1 MGAQALERTVPAL
14 TPRWPPGILRHK
26 FMRVIA
32 GEFGGRRLQAP
43 RGRNTRPTSDRVRE
57 ALFMSLGDLTGLTVV
72 DLFAGSGALGI
83 EALSR
88 GAREVHFVD
97 SDRIARRVLE
107 ENLDALGIRL
117 RTKTWP
123 LTLPQGLKRI
133 LGVLAAADLV
143 LADPPYGGEEA
154 REVLHALGRAG
165 VLRQGTR
172 VVLERHQK
180 DEVKESAGVLTR
192 VRERRYGETVVDLF
206 EAGDQTLPPQETN
219 QI

>member
-1 MGAQALERTVPAL
+1 MAGRRVGEMAAL
-14 TPRWPPGILRHK
+14 TPRGAPGILRHK

-57 ALFMSLGDLTGLTVV
+57 ALFMSLGDLSDFSVV
-72 DLFAGSGALGI
+72 DLFSGSGALGI

-97 SDRIARRVLE
+97 SDRIARTVLE
-107 ENLDALGIRL
+107 ENLDALGIRS
-117 RTKTWP
+117 RATTWP
-123 LTLPQGLKRI
+123 LTLPQGLKR
-133 LGVLAAADLV
+133 LAGALATADLV
-143 LADPPYGGEEA
+143 LADPPYGGAQA
-154 REVLHALGRAG
+154 RAVLDGLGRPG
-165 VLRQGTR
+165 VLRTGTR

-180 DEVKESAGVLTR
+180 DVVMDNAGMLTR

-206 EAGDQTLPPQETN
+206 EAGDTTLPPQEIN
-219 QI
+219 QT